1 MTAIATGAPPTP
13 NRSWRI
19 SRAALAELALVV
31 ALAATTV
38 VVLYQQALRQPFSVD
53 ESRWI
58 STSRYFWITFVDGD
72 VFGPAWQ
79 PNYLVL
85 THPPVAR
92 YVIGLGLAL
101 QGWVPEQ
108 LNGRYDTDRSRDYNR
123 RAGNIPGRELLDAAR
138 RVVLL
143 FGVGATLLLYPIGR
157 SLAGPLAGALAVLLA
172 LAHPLLATLWTRALA
187 ESVLAFFC
195 LLSIWLA
202 IRLAAFTGPYR
213 AGFGRALGLGVA
225 VGLATATKL
234 SGALVAAGLVLYAI
248 VRQAFR
254 LWHERSLSGAGSWVD
269 AGLAAVV
276 VFVAVNPLLYPNP
289 AWRSVMLFEH
299 RRYEMEQQALGTPRL
314 AVPTD
319 PGERA
324 ALMFRRTFQDWG
336 TFERRL
342 GAPLDAPLTVFG
354 LGAVLVAT
362 WQSIRRRET
371 LGPSTLLLCWAT
383 SVFAV
388 STLNFG
394 FDSSHYIAPPAT
406 VAVVLQAVALTALAT
421 GALRFIRRHLPPV
434 AVPSTM
440 TSALARPNPGDG
452 PTAGPAGDRH
462 HRRSAGPRRAGR

>member
-1 MTAIATGAPPTP
+1 MTAIATDAPLTKT
-13 NRSWRI
+13 RTWRI
-19 SRAALAELALVV
+19 SRGALAEVALVV
-31 ALAATTV
+31 ALAAVTV

-101 QGWVPEQ
+101 QGWSPEL
-108 LNGRYDTDRSRDYNR
+108 LNGRYDTDRSRDFNR
-123 RAGNIPGRELLDAAR
+123 RAGNVPGRELLDAAR
-138 RVVLL
+138 RVVLV
-143 FGVGATLLLYPIGR
+143 FGVGAALLLYPIGR
-157 SLAGPLAGALAVLLA
+157 SLAGPPAGAIAVVLA

-195 LLSIWLA
+195 LLSIWLT

-234 SGALVAAGLVLYAI
+234 SGALVAAGLVLYA
-248 VRQAFR
+248 VARQTVR
-254 LWHERSLSGAGSWVD
+254 LWRERSLAGVGSWVD
-269 AGLAAVV
+269 AGLAAIV

-319 PGERA
+319 LRERGS
-324 ALMFRRTFQDWG
+324 LMFRRTFQDWG
-336 TFERRL
+336 TFERRI
-342 GAPLDAPLTVFG
+342 GVPLDAPLTAIG
-354 LGAVLVAT
+354 LGIVLVAT
-362 WQSIRRRET
+362 WRSVRRREA
-371 LGPSTLLLCWAT
+371 LGPSGLVLCWAS
-383 SVFAV
+383 SVFVV

-406 VAVVLQAVALTALAT
+406 VAVVLQAVALTVLAT
-421 GALRFIRRHLPPV
+421 GAIRIAWGRLPPR
-434 AVPSTM
+434 AVPPCLKTTSTPPGL
-440 TSALARPNPGDG
+440 SAG
-452 PTAGPAGDRH
+452 PTASPASGDDCTP
-462 HRRSAGPRRAGR
+462 AEPRRAAR

>member
-1 MTAIATGAPPTP
+1 MNAIATEAPPTTARP
-13 NRSWRI
+13 WRI
-19 SRAALAELALVV
+19 SRAALAEIGLVAALTIV
-31 ALAATTV
+31 TI

-72 VFGPAWQ
+72 VLGPAWQ
-79 PNYLVL
+79 PNYIVL

-101 QGWVPEQ
+101 QGWSPDE
-108 LNGRYDTDRSRDYNR
+108 LNGRYDTDRSRDFNR
-123 RAGNIPGRELLDAAR
+123 RAGNIPSRELLDAAR
-138 RVVLL
+138 RVVLV

-157 SLAGPLAGALAVLLA
+157 SLGGPLAGVIAVSLA

-202 IRLAAFTGPYR
+202 MCLAAFAGTHR
-213 AGFGRALGLGVA
+213 AAFSRALGLGVA

-234 SGALVAAGLVLYAI
+234 SGALVAAGLVLYAV
-248 VRQAFR
+248 VRQAHR
-254 LWHERSLSGAGSWVD
+254 LWRERSLAGVGSWFD

-289 AWRSVMLFEH
+289 AWRSLMLFEH
-299 RRYEMEQQALGTPRL
+299 RRIEMEQQAIGTPRL

-319 PGERA
+319 LGDRST
-324 ALMFRRTFQDWG
+324 LMFRRTFQDWG
-336 TFERRL
+336 TFDRRL
-342 GAPLDAPLTVFG
+342 GLPLDAPLTAIGF
-354 LGAVLVAT
+354 GAVLVAT
-362 WQSIRRRET
+362 WRSIRVREA
-371 LGPSTLLLCWAT
+371 LGPAALVLCWAS
-383 SVFAV
+383 SVFVV

-406 VAVVLQAVALTALAT
+406 VAVVLQAVALAVLVT
-421 GALRFIRRHLPPV
+421 GAYKLIRRRLTPATAPSSPRV
-434 AVPSTM
+434 AAGQPDLSDGST
-440 TSALARPNPGDG
+440 A
-452 PTAGPAGDRH
+452 
-462 HRRSAGPRRAGR
+462 